1 MKLQKIYKV
10 MKAVFIVFNI
20 LMFIVGI
27 MVWDSCTYV
36 LYRDEVGFEYPELAV
51 DTPDFIT
58 VVDSNGEMTEAPNN
72 QKVKFA
78 LNIQGEF
85 VPVTRFVK
93 FKPNYIMIV
102 GYILGLIAY
111 NITIIIAI
119 KKLKYGVS
127 YEEAEANKS
136 YVSILE
142 DGKDQ

>member
-1 MKLQKIYKV
+1 MKLQGMYKV
-10 MKAVFIVFNI
+10 MKVIFIGFNI

-27 MVWDSCTYV
+27 MVWDSCTSV
-36 LYRDEVGFEYPELAV
+36 LYKDEVGFEYPELAV

-93 FKPNYIMIV
+93 FKPNYTMII
-102 GYILGLIAY
+102 GYIIGLIAY
-111 NITIIIAI
+111 NITVIITI
-119 KKLKYGVS
+119 KKLKLGVS
-127 YEEAEANKS
+127 YEEAEANKA
-136 YVSILE
+136 YVSILD
-142 DGKDQ
+142 DGKDD